1 MAGKGGKTRTS
12 FVKGQGRKKGAENK
26 ATKDIKEAVKL
37 LVEANIPNMTIWL
50 EKIAVKS
57 PMQAMMVINGLLEY
71 TIPKLARQDNVS
83 SDGSMSPKP
92 TIEVTSEKAKNE
104 LNKLVNES

>member
-1 MAGKGGKTRTS
+1 MAGKGGRTKTT
-12 FVKGQGRKKGAENK
+12 FVKGQGRPKGVENK
-26 ATKDIKEAVKL
+26 TTKDIKEAVKL

-50 EKIAVKS
+50 EKIADKS

-83 SDGSMSPKP
+83 SDGTMTPKISIRP
-92 TIEVTSEKAKNE
+92 VDWVDTNAEDKQ
-104 LNKLVNES
+104 

>member
-1 MAGKGGKTRTS
+1 MPRSDTQFKKGNKGKP
-12 FVKGQGRKKGAENK
+12 KGAENK
-26 ATKDIKEAVKL
+26 ATKDIKEAVKM

-50 EKIAVKS
+50 EKIAAKN

-83 SDGSMSPKP
+83 SDGSMTPKISIRP
-92 TIEVTSEKAKNE
+92 VDWVKTDGKDKQ
-104 LNKLVNES
+104 

>member
-1 MAGKGGKTRTS
+1 MANSNPKHKFPKGNS
-12 FVKGQGRKKGAENK
+12 GRKKGAENK

-50 EKIAVKS
+50 EKIAEKS

-71 TIPKLARQDNVS
+71 TIPKLNRQDNIS
-83 SDGSMSPKP
+83 SDGSMSPKST
-92 TIEVTSEKAKNE
+92 TINFTKPNNE
-104 LNKLVNES
+104 Q